1 MRLRSVV
8 RVGVI
13 AMAAVLAYGA
23 LGTWLVPWLAKP
35 RIERAVSESLGRAF
49 TIGELRVYPYQFR
62 AQARDVVLAGAD
74 DGAQL
79 RVAKLSVD
87 YDPRSLFGA
96 AHRLNFLRVER
107 PELHIGRAADGR
119 FDLPTPRAPATDA
132 PADAEPVAWRIER
145 LALDDG
151 RLRYVD
157 RSGAAPLSLAF
168 DGLGFSA
175 RDLAVDPAAE
185 DGRIA
190 LRLREAG
197 GAELL
202 LGGDFHPHDGSARVV
217 IALRGLHRELAN
229 AMLAQ
234 SGLPALDAFGA
245 DATVVVERGPD
256 GRIALED
263 GALVVRP
270 LAVTEGDERWTL
282 DALAVSG
289 VSVDVDARRL
299 SVDTVGVAG
308 GRLPVTR
315 RADGSIDVRSLVDR
329 WAGAGQ
335 GDPATPAQD
344 AAPAADTDAAPQA
357 AVDASPGDVA
367 AAGGVAN
374 DGAADPVPAPPS
386 TNAVAADTAAPAH
399 AASDGWHWQIGRFAA
414 SAIAL
419 PLRDGAVTPPVALPV
434 GVSSLRFGPL
444 AGDAREPAQLA
455 LALTIGE
462 GGVFGVDGPVHLGDG
477 RADLA
482 LRFDGLSLPVLAPYV
497 AGLAR
502 VELRRGELGGELALA
517 LAPAGTDPRITV
529 DGRIAVSDF
538 ETADAARGRELVS
551 WRRLDVE
558 DIAATVAPTRV
569 AIGRVRAD
577 RLFARVIIGADRRTN
592 LADLAVEPPPASDAS
607 VADVPAAT
615 GADVDE
621 AAAPTPFRIDRI
633 DLTRSRMRFADLS
646 LTPRFITTIEAI
658 EGSITGLSSAADAR
672 SSVDLRG
679 QVDAYAPVTISGSLN
694 PFRGAENTDMAL
706 VFRNVELTTLTPY
719 SARFA
724 GYAID
729 RGKLDLDLGYVVRDG
744 ALDGSNRVVL
754 DQLTLG
760 APIDSEEATNLPIKL
775 IIALLKDGEGRID
788 LDIPVEG
795 DLNDPKVR
803 VGPLVRQAIVAV
815 LTRIVSAP
823 FTLLAGLA
831 GGDADAES
839 LSRVAFAHGAAT
851 PRDGEA
857 AKFTALRAGLAK
869 RPALRLTIRGIAD
882 PVADRRALAE
892 AALTAA
898 LGPPG
903 ADVAA
908 DRAALL
914 RVHAERIGGEPAG
927 APESPGWFADE
938 AEEAAYEAALT
949 EWFVDVREALRE
961 SFEIDDAALRRLAEA
976 RASAIRDALLADGEL
991 PPERVFL
998 AAVAVEPGHAT
1009 VDGVDAVL
1017 DLDAP

>member
-1 MRLRSVV
+1 MRLRSVLQ
-8 RVGVI
+8 VGLIV
-13 AMAAVLAYGA
+13 MAAVLAYGA
-23 LGTWLVPWLAKP
+23 IGTWLVPWLAKP
-35 RIERAVSESLGRAF
+35 RIERAVGESLGRAL

-62 AQARDVVLAGAD
+62 AQAREIVLAGASE
-74 DGAQL
+74 GEQL

-87 YDPRSLFGA
+87 YDPRSLFGP

-107 PELHIGRAADGR
+107 PELHVVRGADGR
-119 FDLPTPRAPATDA
+119 FDLPVPRSAPVDE
-132 PADAEPVAWRIER
+132 PADSEPLAWRIEQ

-157 RSGAAPLSLAF
+157 RTGAAPLSLAF

-175 RDLAVDPAAE
+175 RDLAVDPTAE

-217 IALRGLHRELAN
+217 VTLRGLHRELSN
-229 AMLAQ
+229 AVLAQ
-234 SGLPALDAFGA
+234 AGLPALDAFGA
-245 DATVVVERGPD
+245 DATVVVERAAD
-256 GRIALED
+256 GRIALHD

-270 LAVTEGDERWTL
+270 LAVVDGDGRWAL
-282 DALAVSG
+282 DALAVTDM
-289 VSVDVDARRL
+289 SVDIDARRIMM
-299 SVDTVGVAG
+299 DTVGVAG
-308 GRLPVTR
+308 GSLPLVR
-315 RADGSIDVRSLVDR
+315 RADGSVDVTALIDR
-329 WAGAGQ
+329 WAGAGE
-335 GDPATPAQD
+335 GGSLEVAHDPTAGVGAAATDAGSTGEQD
-344 AAPAADTDAAPQA
+344 SSVDIAIPPMQPDIATTSAPA
-357 AVDASPGDVA
+357 G
-367 AAGGVAN
+367 
-374 DGAADPVPAPPS
+374 
-386 TNAVAADTAAPAH
+386 AVAALDADATASAV
-399 AASDGWHWQIGRFAA
+399 ASGWDWRIQRIAA

-419 PLRDGAVTPPVALPV
+419 PLRDDAVTPPVELPV
-434 GVSSLRFGPL
+434 RLHTVNVGPL
-444 AGDAREPAQLA
+444 AGAMTEPAQLA
-455 LALTIGE
+455 LAAAIGD
-462 GGVFGVDGPVHLGDG
+462 GGTLRVGGPVHPFEG
-477 RADLA
+477 LA
-482 LRFDGLSLPVLAPYV
+482 ELAIGFDGLALPVLAPYV

-502 VELRRGELGGELALA
+502 VELRRGELGGELALT
-517 LAPAGTDPRITV
+517 LAPAGSEPRVGI
-529 DGRIAVSDF
+529 DGRIAISGF
-538 ETADAARGRELVS
+538 ETVDAARGRELVS

-558 DIAATVAPTRV
+558 DIEASVEPTRV

-592 LADLAVEPPPASDAS
+592 LADLATEPVSAADTSAADASAS
-607 VADVPAAT
+607 VAAADPGPAS
-615 GADVDE
+615 G
-621 AAAPTPFRIDRI
+621 PTPFRIDRI
-633 DLTRSRMRFADLS
+633 DFTRSRMRFADLS

-658 EGSITGLSSAADAR
+658 EGGITGLSSAPGAR

-694 PFRGAENTDMAL
+694 PFRGAENTDVAL

-729 RGKLDLDLGYVVRDG
+729 RGKLDLDLGYVVRAG
-744 ALDGSNRVVL
+744 RLEGSNRVVL

-760 APIDSEEATNLPIKL
+760 APIDSDEATSLPLKL
-775 IIALLKDGEGRID
+775 IIALLKDSEGRID

-803 VGPLVRQAIVAV
+803 TGPLIRQAVVAV
-815 LTRIVSAP
+815 LTKIVTAP
-823 FTLLAGLA
+823 FALLAGLA
-831 GGDADAES
+831 GDDADADA
-839 LSRVAFAHGAAT
+839 LSRVRFAPGIAT
-851 PRDGEA
+851 PMDSEV
-857 AKFTALRAGLAK
+857 AKFPTLRAGLAK
-869 RPALRLTIRGIAD
+869 RPTLRLTIRGIAD

-892 AALTAA
+892 AALQAA

-908 DRAALL
+908 DRTALL

-927 APESPGWFADE
+927 APEAPGWLADD
-938 AEEAAYEAALT
+938 AEKLAYEAALT
-949 EWFVDVREALRE
+949 EWFVDVRDTLRE
-961 SFEIDDAALRRLAEA
+961 RFEIDDAELRRLAEA
-976 RASAIRDALLADGEL
+976 RAAAIRDALLADGAIA
-991 PPERVFL
+991 PERVFL

-1009 VDGVDAVL
+1009 VDGVDAAL